1 MELTLNCH
9 RIVVDHRKHE
19 IQGRAKPEA
28 VRPLDPL
35 LVLPCVDSTLHSSY
49 FEGLRGARGVDL
61 LPIALPSTLLFR
73 AQSDHPDVIVIVTEE
88 VISSSVGKI
97 AAAGRNILRRSYG
110 PTSQNTQCCH
120 HEKRFASKDT
130 LGASVGHNYSS
141 ACCRDCSDGSWLR
154 CHFLP
159 PPFFPH
165 GNAIRGIRS
174 EPSNPAQLFPAEHLT
189 TREVEVLRLVALGHG
204 NKDVAAQLNVS
215 EHTVKFHV
223 SSVLAK
229 LGARSRTEAVTIGI
243 LRGLVAI

>member
-1 MELTLNCH
+1 
-9 RIVVDHRKHE
+9 VVDHRKHE

-61 LPIALPSTLLFR
+61 LHIALPSTLLFR
-73 AQSDHPDVIVIVTEE
+73 AQSDDPDAIVIVTEE
-88 VISSSVGKI
+88 SFPAAWGDNSSLEEVFSDTPTVLLSGTRSAAITRSASRLKIRSVLPLVITTHQLVAAI
-97 AAAGRNILRRSYG
+97 AATVAG
-110 PTSQNTQCCH
+110 
-120 HEKRFASKDT
+120 FAVNLPRPSSPAGDAIHGIHPE
-130 LGASVGHNYSS
+130 LGN
-141 ACCRDCSDGSWLR
+141 L
-154 CHFLP
+154 
-159 PPFFPH
+159 
-165 GNAIRGIRS
+165 
-174 EPSNPAQLFPAEHLT
+174 AQLSPAEHLT
-189 TREVEVLRLVALGHG
+189 AREVEVLRLVALGQG
-204 NKDVAAQLNVS
+204 NKEVAAQLNVS